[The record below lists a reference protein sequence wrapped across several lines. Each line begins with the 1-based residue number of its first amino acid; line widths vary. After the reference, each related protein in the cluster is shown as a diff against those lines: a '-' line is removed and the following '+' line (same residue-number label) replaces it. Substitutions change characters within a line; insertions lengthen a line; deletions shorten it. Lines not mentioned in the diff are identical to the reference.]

1 MPFAATQMDQEIIYY
16 VKKVKE
22 VYDIT
27 YMYNLKNDINEL
39 ISKQK
44 QTHRLRIHTYDSK
57 GERLRGGLLR
67 HLELTYTQYM

>member
-1 MPFAATQMDQEIIYY
+1 MTLFAATQMDQEIIYY

-27 YMYNLKNDINEL
+27 YMYNLKNDVNEL

-44 QTHRLRIHTYDSK
+44 QTHRTHTYDTK
-57 GERLRGGLLR
+57 GERLRDGLLR
-67 HLELTYTQYM
+67 HLELTYTH

>member
-44 QTHRLRIHTYDSK
+44 QT
-57 GERLRGGLLR
+57 
-67 HLELTYTQYM
+67 